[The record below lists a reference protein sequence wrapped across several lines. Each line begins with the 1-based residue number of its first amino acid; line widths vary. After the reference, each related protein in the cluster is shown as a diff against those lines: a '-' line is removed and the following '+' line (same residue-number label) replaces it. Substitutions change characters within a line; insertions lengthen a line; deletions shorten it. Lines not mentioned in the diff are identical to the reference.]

1 MAEKLQ
7 ILVLNQVAQAGL
19 ARLPA
24 ERYAVVAE
32 SRAPDA
38 VVVRSRDLH
47 GMDLGERLKAV
58 ARAGAGTNNVPVPAL
73 SKRGVPVFNAPG
85 ANANAVKE
93 LVIAGLLIG
102 ARNLAPALDFVRGL
116 DKSAPDLERR
126 IEDGKKAYA
135 GGELPGQTLG
145 VIGLGKIG
153 SLVADA
159 AIRLGMQVV
168 GHDPDITVE
177 GAWGLPSQVR
187 RANSVDELLKVSRF
201 VTLHVPLVERTR
213 HLVNAKN
220 IGLMREGAILLNFS
234 REGVVDDAAVLAAL
248 GAGKL
253 RCYVTDFP
261 TAALIGAPGV
271 VALPHLGASTGEAE
285 ENSAVMVIDTLR
297 DYLEHGNL
305 RNSVNFPEAV
315 MARESPYR
323 LAIANANVPDML
335 ARISH
340 AMGERRINI
349 HNMLNK
355 SRGDLAYTLVDVDSA
370 VPEAALAALR
380 AIDGVLAVRYLPLEP

>member
-1 MAEKLQ
+1 MADKLEV
-7 ILVLNQVAQAGL
+7 LVLNRIAPAGL
-19 ARLPA
+19 QRLDPR
-24 ERYAVVAE
+24 RYVLVEASAD
-32 SRAPDA
+32 PDA
-38 VVVRSRDLH
+38 VLVRSHDLH
-47 GMDLGERLKAV
+47 RASFGGRLKAV
-58 ARAGAGTNNVPVPAL
+58 ARAGAGTNNIPVPAM
-73 SKRGVPVFNAPG
+73 SARGIPVFNAPG

-93 LVIAGLLIG
+93 LVVAGMLIA

-116 DKSAPDLERR
+116 DPAAPDLERR

-145 VIGLGKIG
+145 IIGLGKIG

-159 AIRLGMQVV
+159 AIRLGMQVI
-168 GHDPDITVE
+168 GYDPEITVE
-177 GAWGLPSQVR
+177 GAWGLPAQVR
-187 RANSVDELLKVSRF
+187 RATSVEELLRASRF
-201 VTLHVPLVERTR
+201 VSLHVPLGERTR

-220 IGLMREGAILLNFS
+220 LALMRDGGIVLNFS

-305 RNSVNFPEAV
+305 RHSVNFPEAV
-315 MARESPYR
+315 MARESPFR

-340 AMGERRINI
+340 AMGSRGINI

-355 SRGDLAYTLVDVDSA
+355 SRADLAYTLVDVDSP
-370 VPEAALAALR
+370 VPAAALGALR

>member
-1 MAEKLQ
+1 MS
-7 ILVLNQVAQAGL
+7 
-19 ARLPA
+19 AR
-24 ERYAVVAE
+24 
-32 SRAPDA
+32 
-38 VVVRSRDLH
+38 
-47 GMDLGERLKAV
+47 GI
-58 ARAGAGTNNVPVPAL
+58 
-73 SKRGVPVFNAPG
+73 PVFNAPG

-93 LVIAGLLIG
+93 LVVAGMLIA

-116 DKSAPDLERR
+116 DRAAPDLERR
-126 IEDGKKAYA
+126 IEEGKKAYA

-145 VIGLGKIG
+145 IIGLGKIG

-168 GHDPDITVE
+168 GYDPEITVE
-177 GAWGLPSQVR
+177 GAWGLPAQVR
-187 RANSVDELLKVSRF
+187 RATSVEELLRASRF
-201 VTLHVPLVERTR
+201 VSLHVPLGERTR

-220 IGLMREGAILLNFS
+220 LALMRDGGIVLNFS

-305 RNSVNFPEAV
+305 RHSVNFPEAV
-315 MARESPYR
+315 MARESPFR

-340 AMGERRINI
+340 AMGARGINI

-355 SRGDLAYTLVDVDSA
+355 SRGDLAYTLVDVDSP
-370 VPEAALAALR
+370 VPAAALGALH